1 MRVCLVLLACVL
13 ISCSSNKSETKTSA
27 DQPGAANQQDYLAKA
42 AAEPGAVK
50 TASGLVY
57 KEMRAGTGASP
68 KASDMV
74 TVNYKGSLTDGTE
87 FDSSYKRN
95 EPATFPLGGVIPCW
109 TEGVQMMKIG
119 GKAQLVCPAAI
130 GYGERGSPHVIP
142 GGATLIFEVELLGI
156 GPAWFICAFASLRPP
171 RETFHVVIPTC
182 ASIQAY
188 SNAESLSRS

>member
-1 MRVCLVLLACVL
+1 MRVCLLLLACVL
-13 ISCSSNKSETKTSA
+13 ISCSSNNSEKKTSA
-27 DQPGAANQQDYLAKA
+27 DQPTGASQQDYLVKA

-95 EPATFPLGGVIPCW
+95 EPATFPLSGVIPCW

-119 GKAQLVCPAAI
+119 GKSQLVCPAAI
-130 GYGERGSPHVIP
+130 GYRDRGSPPVIP
-142 GGATLIFEVELLGI
+142 GGATLVFEVELLGI
-156 GPAWFICAFASLRPP
+156 GPA
-171 RETFHVVIPTC
+171 
-182 ASIQAY
+182 
-188 SNAESLSRS
+188 